1 MEEIKF
7 SIIIPVYNCEK
18 YIERCVNSILSQDYK
33 NIEIIIIDDC
43 SEDQTRVVLE
53 KYNDNSNIKIFS
65 TPTNSRQG
73 AARNI
78 GLEHAVGNY
87 ILFVDA
93 DDFITDN
100 ILGKIVDNIKNNNY
114 PDIIY
119 MGMRIQG
126 RRELELIPDSEN
138 TNKEYRL
145 TENPYMN
152 CVSICWKRKLIENN
166 HIRFPEKMSY
176 EDVYFSFYGI
186 EKAKSY
192 TFMNEIFYIYDNRK
206 DSTTT
211 DYSLSQAEDT
221 IKLIKELFKLYDKV
235 DEENKRF
242 LEVRILQQSE
252 RAKVRLGRAVD
263 SEIKKRAN

>member
-119 MGMRIQG
+119 MGMRNI
-126 RRELELIPDSEN
+126 S
-138 TNKEYRL
+138 
-145 TENPYMN
+145 
-152 CVSICWKRKLIENN
+152 
-166 HIRFPEKMSY
+166 
-176 EDVYFSFYGI
+176 
-186 EKAKSY
+186 
-192 TFMNEIFYIYDNRK
+192 
-206 DSTTT
+206 
-211 DYSLSQAEDT
+211 
-221 IKLIKELFKLYDKV
+221 
-235 DEENKRF
+235 
-242 LEVRILQQSE
+242 
-252 RAKVRLGRAVD
+252 
-263 SEIKKRAN
+263 